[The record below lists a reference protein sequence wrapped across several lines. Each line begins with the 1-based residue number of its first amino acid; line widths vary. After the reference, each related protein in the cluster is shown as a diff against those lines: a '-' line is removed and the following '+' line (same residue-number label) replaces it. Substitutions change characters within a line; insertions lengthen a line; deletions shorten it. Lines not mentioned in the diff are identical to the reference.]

1 MIQRNLQSVIVG
13 TALVIAATAVLPI
26 AKATLRPIVRDL
38 SKQMKYLLVNTKDGI
53 EDIVAEVK
61 FERMKKYMDQQLLVD
76 HDLFEGENNQSQIL
90 H

>member
-1 MIQRNLQSVIVG
+1 MIQRNLQTVIVG
-13 TALVIAATAVLPI
+13 SALIFAVTAVLPI

-38 SKQMKYLLVNTKDGI
+38 SKQMKYLLVSTKDEI

-61 FERMKKYMDQQLLVD
+61 FERMKKHLNQELSIDY
-76 HDLFEGENNQSQIL
+76 DLFEEDTQSQIL

>member
-38 SKQMKYLLVNTKDGI
+38 SKHMKYLFVTTKDGI

-61 FERMKKYMDQQLLVD
+61 FERIKKHLDQELLVD
-76 HDLFEGENNQSQIL
+76 YELFEEENSQSQIL

>member
-1 MIQRNLQSVIVG
+1 VIQRNLPPIIVG
-13 TALVIAATAVLPI
+13 AALVIAATAVLPI

-38 SKQMKYLLVNTKDGI
+38 SKQMKYFLVTTKDGI

-61 FERMKKYMDQQLLVD
+61 FERMKKHLDQELLVD
-76 HDLFEGENNQSQIL
+76 YDLFEEENNQSQIL